1 MSKHLSRLPA
11 GDHPFSGRLIDR
23 GQPLRFELNGRVIEG
38 FAGDTVLSAALA
50 AGITVAGLRDGAP
63 LGLDEH
69 FAPPV
74 VSVDAPERAN
84 ALPMDRLP
92 AREGM
97 RLVSIGAR
105 HRRHATTGTLAR
117 LRHLLYGPGRS
128 LGHVFDRASALA
140 GPWIDLPPGETL
152 AAGLCVVGGGV
163 AGMAAALY
171 GARLGE
177 RVVLVER
184 GPVLGG
190 LADYFGTTEGEEP
203 VHKLI
208 PRLRAEIAAEPAIT
222 VLTRAEAFAVYDRE
236 VRVHQVVAESEPV
249 RARVLAVETP
259 RIVLATGTAERLP
272 VFPGNRSPGVVGAAT
287 AFLRAERYG
296 LWLGHRAMVVTGNN
310 VAYRLARLAR
320 DAGLDVLRVV
330 DPRRQPQS
338 RFIDFAKAYGIGLM
352 RGTQVHMA
360 EPARGNLSGLWVQLA
375 DTGTG
380 PSGAPVWT
388 DQLILG
394 GGWQPAL
401 ALWHMAGGH
410 SRWNAEL
417 ARIEAEGA
425 IDGLA
430 LAGSVAGIVTTP
442 ACQQSAQAAVAGLF
456 SRRQPPVEDRP
467 LSPIYETPDAPT
479 SIARLGAPGLAYLDS
494 GVSLTVRPALPR
506 PRRFK
511 VLGGDDGPRFPF
523 AEQAYALSLGDVA
536 AAVQIGAVPE
546 ADTAIVTAERCIVA
560 GDLID
565 AARQQPVAPPNGHAP
580 APEIPDFLVG
590 RFGPRPGLWRLAAV
604 DGRRFEPGC
613 LIHVNSDARNPLLAI
628 GVILGPVGEGEARA
642 YALIGKAGLAP
653 GDTLVVRDGSGPV
666 TARLVD
672 RYRAGE
678 DDSVEVAPEP
688 VPPAAE
694 PPPAAAE
701 TPPAETPAAEAVAP
715 GPEAVPAEAE
725 TPAGASEQ
733 VEKSEA

>member
-1 MSKHLSRLPA
+1 MSQHSHRLAA
-11 GDHPFSGRLIDR
+11 GAHAFSGRLIDR
-23 GQPLRFELNGRVIEG
+23 DKPLHFELNGRVISG

-50 AGITVAGLRDGAP
+50 SGVTVAGLRDGAP
-63 LGLDEH
+63 LALDEQ

-74 VSVDAPERAN
+74 VPVSAPERAN

-92 AREGM
+92 ARDGM
-97 RLVSIGAR
+97 RLVSTGAR
-105 HRRHATTGTLAR
+105 LKLHPTTGAMAR

-140 GPWIDLPPGETL
+140 GPWIDLPPVETL
-152 AAGLCVVGGGV
+152 AVGLCVVGGGV

-177 RVVLVER
+177 RVVLIER
-184 GPVLGG
+184 GPALGG

-208 PRLRAEIAAEPAIT
+208 PRLRAEIAAEAGIT
-222 VLTRAEAFAVYDRE
+222 VLTRAEAFALYDRE
-236 VRVHQVVAESEPV
+236 VRVHQVVTDGEEA
-249 RARVLAVETP
+249 RGRVLSVEAP
-259 RIVLATGTAERLP
+259 RVVLATGAAERLP
-272 VFPGNRSPGVVGAAT
+272 VFAGNRSPGVSGAAS

-296 LWLGHRAMVVTGNN
+296 LWPGHRALVVSGNN
-310 VAYRLARLAR
+310 VGYRLARLAR
-320 DAGLDVLRVV
+320 DAGVDVLRVV

-352 RGTQVHMA
+352 RGTQVHA
-360 EPARGNLSGLWVQLA
+360 VEPARGSLSGLWVQLA

-380 PSGAPVWT
+380 PSGAPIWT

-394 GGWQPAL
+394 GGWQPVL

-417 ARIEAEGA
+417 ARIEPDGA
-425 IDGLA
+425 VDGVA
-430 LAGSVAGIVTTP
+430 LAGSVAGVVTTP

-456 SRRQPPVEDRP
+456 ARRQPPVEDRP

-479 SIARLGAPGLAYLDS
+479 AMARPGAPGLAYLDT
-494 GVSLTVRPALPR
+494 GVSLTVRPAPAR

-511 VLGGDDGPRFPF
+511 ILRGDDGPRFPF
-523 AEQAYALSLGDVA
+523 AEQAHALSLGDVA

-560 GDLID
+560 GDLVD
-565 AARQQPVAPPNGHAP
+565 AARQQKPAAPQGHTP
-580 APEIPDFLVG
+580 APHIPDYLAG
-590 RFGPRPGLWRLAAV
+590 RFGARPVIWRLAAV

-613 LIHVNSDARNPLLAI
+613 LIHANSDGHDPLAAV
-628 GVILGPVGEGEARA
+628 GVILGAVAEGESRFF
-642 YALIGKAGLAP
+642 ALIGKAGLSA
-653 GDTLVVRDGSGPV
+653 GDMLVVRDGSGAV
-666 TARLVD
+666 QARLGE
-672 RYRAGE
+672 RYKAGE
-678 DDSVEVAPEP
+678 EEASVEP
-688 VPPAAE
+688 
-694 PPPAAAE
+694 AAE
-701 TPPAETPAAEAVAP
+701 TPPPAPTSAETANESAPAVTEAQ
-715 GPEAVPAEAE
+715 EQPA
-725 TPAGASEQ
+725 
-733 VEKSEA
+733 KSEA